1 MTFWNERSP
10 RLAILTKIPVKH
22 DSFLHL
28 NWIFEFIFKIE
39 QPDKKNAFELLN
51 KTKMQQNIS
60 SRCHIS
66 QDVTLLKRKLIHIQL
81 ENINLLNKQ
90 RANKVITDDLTS
102 KIDFLRAELVNYKDA
117 RAVVHPKGSAL
128 SNETREQVMTPKS
141 IVEAPANVLV
151 KSSHLIHWTF
161 FPWF

>member
-1 MTFWNERSP
+1 
-10 RLAILTKIPVKH
+10 
-22 DSFLHL
+22 
-28 NWIFEFIFKIE
+28 
-39 QPDKKNAFELLN
+39 
-51 KTKMQQNIS
+51 MQQNIS

-117 RAVVHPKGSAL
+117 RSVVHPKGSAL

-141 IVEAPANVLV
+141 IVEAHANVLV
-151 KSSHLIHWTF
+151 KPSHLIH
-161 FPWF
+161 